1 MYLATIT
8 LQQFTQ
14 LTANGV
20 INGAAYGLLGVG
32 FALILGVT
40 GRFHFAF
47 SITYTLA
54 AYIVYTLHNRGQHL
68 NLWLALMVG
77 LAIATA
83 LGVGIER
90 YVYQPLAVRAGATAL
105 LAVFVAALGIG
116 IAGENLIRLFWGS
129 ASQSLTGIAQKPIH
143 VAKDKAIFLNYD
155 VYQVLSAV
163 ALVLTLAAL
172 LRFTPLG
179 RAIKAT
185 RGNPEMAQI
194 IGINSKVIYMV
205 CFAIGTLFSG
215 VAGFWYAVKFSV
227 IPDMGLRPVIFAFV
241 VAFLAGTARSPVRVF
256 LVGITVSL
264 IEQWSSMFMSV
275 RWTQTAVFVILVLY
289 LISLS
294 VDPKS
299 LFARAR
305 GGLVSVRG

>member
-1 MYLATIT
+1 MYIATIT
-8 LQQFTQ
+8 FQQFIQ

-20 INGAAYGLLGVG
+20 INGAGYGLLGVG

-47 SITYTLA
+47 SFTYTLA
-54 AYIVYTLHNRGQHL
+54 AYLIYTLHNRGAHL
-68 NLWLALMVG
+68 NLWLALALG
-77 LAIATA
+77 LGLVTA

-90 YVYQPLAVRAGATAL
+90 YVYQPLAMRAGATAL
-105 LAVFVAALGIG
+105 LAIFVAALGIG

-129 ASQSLTGIAQKPIH
+129 SSQPLTGLAQKPIRLFN
-143 VAKDKAIFLNYD
+143 DRAIFLNYD

-163 ALVLTLAAL
+163 ALVLILAAL
-172 LRFTPLG
+172 LRFSPLG

-194 IGINSKVIYMV
+194 IGINPRVIYMV
-205 CFAIGTLFSG
+205 CFATGTLFSG
-215 VAGFWYAVKFSV
+215 VAAFWYAIKFSV

-256 LVGITVSL
+256 LVGIAVSL
-264 IEQWSSMFMSV
+264 IEQWSSMIMSV

-294 VDPKS
+294 VDPKA
-299 LFARAR
+299 LLVRAR
-305 GGLVSVRG
+305 GGLTSARG